1 MRTVIPLLMI
11 LVAGCNTPG
20 PDFRGIPA
28 HRMTIGPSMF
38 DIRVTGRRAQ
48 ALHLTPEWL
57 ARFEPIAIRAVLAI
71 EQISGCRVHR
81 LTGDVAVM
89 QASLDCG
96 NGPPSDPLI
105 FPDLDCDLYLSED
118 GYGDA
123 SCHPY

>member
-48 ALHLTPEWL
+48 ALRLTPEWPFL
-57 ARFEPIAIRAVLAI
+57 AKMNKDSSVYVIPRAAVRSISYPWWGNLKLELEPKSI
-71 EQISGCRVHR
+71 QIVPTVIYRPRIVKFMRR
-81 LTGDVAVM
+81 LGWE
-89 QASLDCG
+89 L
-96 NGPPSDPLI
+96 
-105 FPDLDCDLYLSED
+105 
-118 GYGDA
+118 
-123 SCHPY
+123 